1 MGRKKITPHDQRYEE
16 AHEYMDLMYSSV
28 FSSHPK
34 LNSNKSRLWEGS
46 WEDGAQIWDPE
57 TGAYDPN
64 KIHKIT
70 FNGKYHSTSAY
81 QQTHPSPQR
90 TPVLFQAGSSKAGKA
105 FGAKH
110 AEALFIG
117 GRTPAGVA
125 PFVKEMRAAAAAEGR
140 DPSELKFFPM
150 ITPIIGKTLEEAQA
164 KRKELEKYADY
175 RGGLVKVSTFLNTDL
190 SKYPLDEPFEIDGA
204 DASIHT
210 MLEALKAVSPS
221 GQRLTPRQ
229 LGAEFAFC
237 GFGDMPTGTPDM
249 IADRIEEW
257 ANVGDIDGFNLACK
271 PILSKPTVIRNQ
283 LTELST
289 QTCPIQDRT
298 KTLSSIWSQFS
309 RSGV

>member
-1 MGRKKITPHDQRYEE
+1 
-16 AHEYMDLMYSSV
+16 
-28 FSSHPK
+28 
-34 LNSNKSRLWEGS
+34 
-46 WEDGAQIWDPE
+46 
-57 TGAYDPN
+57 
-64 KIHKIT
+64 
-70 FNGKYHSTSAY
+70 
-81 QQTHPSPQR
+81 
-90 TPVLFQAGSSKAGKA
+90 LFQAGSSKAGKA

-110 AEALFIG
+110 AEALFTG

-125 PFVKEMRAAAAAEGR
+125 PLVKEMRAAATAEGR

-175 RGGLVKVSTFLNTDL
+175 RGGLVKVSSFLNTDL

-237 GFGDMPTGTPDM
+237 GFGDMPTGTPEM

-271 PILSKPTVIRNQ
+271 PPTY
-283 LTELST
+283 L
-289 QTCPIQDRT
+289 
-298 KTLSSIWSQFS
+298 
-309 RSGV
+309 

>member
-1 MGRKKITPHDQRYEE
+1 
-16 AHEYMDLMYSSV
+16 
-28 FSSHPK
+28 
-34 LNSNKSRLWEGS
+34 
-46 WEDGAQIWDPE
+46 
-57 TGAYDPN
+57 
-64 KIHKIT
+64 
-70 FNGKYHSTSAY
+70 
-81 QQTHPSPQR
+81 
-90 TPVLFQAGSSKAGKA
+90 
-105 FGAKH
+105 
-110 AEALFIG
+110 
-117 GRTPAGVA
+117 
-125 PFVKEMRAAAAAEGR
+125 MRAAAAAEGR

-237 GFGDMPTGTPDM
+237 GFGDMPTGTPEM

-257 ANVGDIDGFNLACK
+257 ANVGDIDGFNLACEFRRCSK
-271 PILSKPTVIRNQ
+271 LMLSEVEKHY
-283 LTELST
+283 
-289 QTCPIQDRT
+289 
-298 KTLSSIWSQFS
+298 
-309 RSGV
+309 